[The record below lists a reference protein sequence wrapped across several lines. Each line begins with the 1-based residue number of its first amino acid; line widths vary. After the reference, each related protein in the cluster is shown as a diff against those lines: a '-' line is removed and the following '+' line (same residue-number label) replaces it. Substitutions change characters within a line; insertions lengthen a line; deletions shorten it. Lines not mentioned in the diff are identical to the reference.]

1 MKLLDDVRYAIRMLS
16 KSPGFSALTLT
27 ILSLGLG
34 ASIFGFAVLHAI
46 VLKPLPFS
54 EPHELMHIETAILE
68 RDIDSR
74 EVNFDDFSDWRE
86 MQTSF
91 EDLGAFYRGTVN
103 IRGSEKPER
112 YDGGFMS
119 DGSFALI
126 GGKPLMGRTF
136 IAADTVFGAPAVVLL
151 GYKVWQRTFNGDEDI
166 VGQVLRVNGRD
177 AEIVGVM
184 PEGFM
189 FPIMEDIWVPL
200 RYDQADRQRG
210 EGQSLEVFGRLKD
223 GVSASQARAEFQGI
237 TSQLASAHPETNDGV
252 TAVIKPFSDEYVDEG
267 TRAAIWSMM
276 IAVTLV
282 LLIACANV
290 ANLLLSRTTARTQEV
305 AIRAAL
311 GAGRRR
317 LVIQMLIESFVLA
330 LGGAFIGLALAY
342 WGMDASARFFGESGN
357 RLPFWVVLELD
368 FWSAVFAI
376 AAAGATALLSGLVP
390 ALRATGLEINLIL
403 RENARGS
410 TSRQTKWLS
419 QSLVVTEIALSF
431 ILLVLAGLT
440 IQTSLIMQEFDVGV
454 PVENVL
460 TVRLGLPEADYE
472 TPAEQARF
480 FTELNER
487 IQDIRGVNKATV
499 SGGLPGLWSNW
510 SSYLPEVDEV
520 TDDTRLE
527 GAPYIAV
534 ANGYFDAFETPLL
547 QGRDFDDRDSAE
559 SLPVVIVNNTFATTV
574 FGSENPVGRQVRFGS
589 PDNANQPAQ
598 WRTIIGVSQNI
609 KQTGLGEDEERPTFY
624 VPLVQDPVRF
634 MSVALRTSGEP
645 KALAPALR
653 NVVQQLD
660 PELPLYWVQTLEEAY
675 QDEIAPNRLLG
686 ICFGVFAVIA
696 LLLAAGGLYG
706 VISFNVIQRT
716 PELGIRRALGA
727 DDKSIALLVS
737 RQAALQLGLGLGIG
751 ILGAVGASQ
760 ILESVILV
768 SPLDPTIYITVALLL
783 IVSVIIATLVPSRKA
798 IRIEPM
804 AALRYE

>member
-1 MKLLDDVRYAIRMLS
+1 MKLLDDIRYAIRMLI

-34 ASIFGFAVLHAI
+34 ASIYGFAVLHAI

-68 RDIDSR
+68 RDINSR
-74 EVNFDDFSDWRE
+74 EVNYDDFSDWRE
-86 MQTSF
+86 MQNSF

-112 YDGGFMS
+112 FDGGFMT
-119 DGSFALI
+119 DGSLALI
-126 GGKPLMGRTF
+126 GVKPLMGRTF
-136 IAADTVFGAPAVVLL
+136 IAADTLFGAPDVVLL

-166 VGQVLRVNGRD
+166 VGQVIRVNGRD

-184 PEGFM
+184 PEGFL
-189 FPIMEDIWVPL
+189 FPINEDIWVPL
-200 RYDQADRQRG
+200 RFDGANRQRG
-210 EGQSLEVFGRLKD
+210 EGQTLEVFGRLKE
-223 GVSASQARAEFQGI
+223 GVSANQARAEFQGI

-252 TAVIKPFSDEYVDEG
+252 TAVIKPFSQEYVDEG
-267 TRAAIWSMM
+267 TRTAVWSMM
-276 IAVTLV
+276 AAVTLV

-317 LVIQMLIESFVLA
+317 LVIQMLIESLLLA
-330 LGGAFIGLALAY
+330 LAGAFIGLALAY
-342 WGMDASARFFGESGN
+342 WAMDASERFFGDSGSG
-357 RLPFWVVLELD
+357 LPFWVVLELD
-368 FWSAVFAI
+368 VWSAVFAI
-376 AAAGATALLSGLVP
+376 AAAGVTSLLAGLVP
-390 ALRATGLEINLIL
+390 ALRASGMGINLIL

-440 IQTSLIMQEFDVGV
+440 IQTSLIMQEYDVGV

-460 TVRLGLPEADYE
+460 TVRLGLPEADYD
-472 TPAEQARF
+472 TPAKQARF
-480 FTELNER
+480 FTELDER
-487 IQDIRGVNKATV
+487 IQDIRGVTSATV
-499 SGGLPGLWSNW
+499 VQGLPGSWSNW
-510 SSYLPEVDEV
+510 SSYLPEGEEV
-520 TDDTRLE
+520 TDDERLE
-527 GAPYIAV
+527 SAPYIAI

-547 QGRDFDDRDSAE
+547 QGRNFDDRDSAE
-559 SLPVVIVNNTFATTV
+559 SLPVVIVNNIFANKV
-574 FGSENPVGRQVRFGS
+574 YGSENPIGRQVRFGL
-589 PDNANQPAQ
+589 PDNANRPAQ
-598 WRTIIGVSQNI
+598 WRTIVGVSQNI
-609 KQTGLGEDEERPTFY
+609 KQTGLGRDEEDPTFY
-624 VPLVQDPVRF
+624 VPLSQDPARF

-653 NVVQQLD
+653 NVVQQID
-660 PELPLYWVQTLEEAY
+660 PELPLYWVQTLQEAY
-675 QDEIAPNRLLG
+675 KTQIAPNRILG
-686 ICFGVFAVIA
+686 ICFGVFALIA

-706 VISFNVIQRT
+706 VISFNVVQRT

-727 DDKSIALLVS
+727 NDKSIALLVS
-737 RQAALQLGLGLGIG
+737 KQAALQLGLGLGFG

-760 ILESVILV
+760 VMESLVLV
-768 SPLDPTIYITVALLL
+768 SPLDPGTYITVALLL
-783 IVSVIIATLVPSRKA
+783 IVSVIVATLVPSRRA